1 MSRIEYEYLKK
12 IAKKT
17 KAKLAREGFFI
28 EKTGRARPRQT
39 AKEEILYE
47 MAINRLKKYPPYKKE
62 KSIVLPYFSKKES
75 S

>member
-28 EKTGRARPRQT
+28 EKTGRAKPRE
-39 AKEEILYE
+39 AEKEALLYE
-47 MAINRLKKYPPYKKE
+47 MALNRLKKYLPYKKE
-62 KSIVLPYFSKKES
+62 KSIVLPYFSKRENS
-75 S
+75 